1 MHALHEPMHP
11 NTDAQAIA
19 RGLGWFSIAL
29 GLAELAAPRRI
40 RDETGAPA
48 PTGLVRAFGWREIG
62 TGVAILAARRPVA
75 MVWARVV
82 GDVADLAVLAPTLNR
97 DNPHRAGG
105 AGTFA
110 AVAAITLLDLCIAL
124 QGDETR

>member
-1 MHALHEPMHP
+1 MQRLREPKHP

-29 GLAELAAPRRI
+29 GLAELAAPRRL
-40 RDETGAPA
+40 RDGTGTPA

-62 TGVAILAARRPVA
+62 TGAAILASRRPVA
-75 MVWARVV
+75 MVWARVA
-82 GDVADLAVLAPTLNR
+82 GDVADLAVLAPALRRANR
-97 DNPHRAGG
+97 HRAGG
-105 AGTFA
+105 AGAFA
-110 AVAAITLLDLCIAL
+110 AVAAIALLDLCVAL